1 MHNNISPV
9 QQQERAQIL
18 DVLRGLAILGILL
31 NNIYGF
37 SGYGFLTE
45 EMRQQFNTFKAD
57 HFLNFLQITFVEG
70 KFYSLF
76 SLLFGIGFSIILIRN
91 KQKGINPLP
100 VFYRRLGVLLLIG
113 AAHLYFLWQ
122 GDILLLYALVGLLLP
137 LFRNCSNKTLLIW
150 ATVFVLAP
158 IAIDALRLWVKW
170 SPGDFLLPIGLSI
183 DEKVGLTEDN
193 WRTYIFKK
201 GSGFTEWWNW
211 QQTSFIYRY
220 YDLLNNNRIPK
231 VLGMFLLGLYA
242 GRKMIYANLDHY
254 RNLFKKMMLWG
265 FAIGVPASFVMYLFE
280 GDEKFIPSSS
290 LGMYDTVFYALSVV
304 PLSLAYTASIC
315 LFWIK
320 RKSISR
326 LSVFAPVGRMALT
339 NYLVQTVVA
348 SFLFYGAGLG
358 LGQKFGLVVLF
369 PIVIGIYAMQV
380 LYSSIWLKHFQFGP
394 LEWIWRQLT
403 YGKRMPLRKPEHI
416 YVIKDNTAGI
426 VSKVERIDR

>member
-57 HFLNFLQITFVEG
+57 QFLNFLQITFVEG

-91 KQKGINPLP
+91 QQKGINPLP

-158 IAIDALRLWVKW
+158 IAIDALRLWLKW

-193 WRTYIFKK
+193 WRTYIFIK

-220 YDLLNNNRIPK
+220 QYILNSNRILK
-231 VLGMFLLGLYA
+231 VLGMFLIGFYV
-242 GRKMIYANLDHY
+242 GRKMIYANLDEY
-254 RNLFKKMMLWG
+254 GSLFRRVMKWG
-265 FAIGVPASFVMYLFE
+265 FALGLPASIVMYLFE
-280 GDEKFIPSSS
+280 GDGKYIHAHWYGLF
-290 LGMYDTVFYALSVV
+290 DTVFYALSVV
-304 PLSLAYTASIC
+304 PLSLAYASAIC

-320 RKSISR
+320 RKGISR
-326 LSVFAPVGRMALT
+326 LYVFAPVGRMALT
-339 NYLVQTVVA
+339 NYLMQTLIA

-380 LYSSIWLKHFQFGP
+380 LYSSIWLKHFQYGP
-394 LEWIWRQLT
+394 MEWIWRQLT
-403 YGKRMPLRKPEHI
+403 YGERMPLKKPEHI
-416 YVIKDNTAGI
+416 YVVKDNTAGI
-426 VSKVERIDR
+426 ESKVERIDR